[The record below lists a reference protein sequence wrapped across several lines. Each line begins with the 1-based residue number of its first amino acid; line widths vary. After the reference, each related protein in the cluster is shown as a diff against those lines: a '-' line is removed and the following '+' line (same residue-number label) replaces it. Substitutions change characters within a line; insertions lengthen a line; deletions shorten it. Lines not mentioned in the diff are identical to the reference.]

1 MILPTGKSVDD
12 VSRRAFTLIELI
24 VVMTLLAFVIAIAL
38 PKLSSFFRG
47 RALDSEARRLLSL
60 CHQGLSRAASEGVP
74 VVLWVDPN
82 SRKYGLEEDSSYTD
96 KDAKAVEFE
105 LDREVQMR
113 VVSANTPAAAVAVT
127 LGATAMTT
135 SGTHNSLPGIR
146 FMPDGSIAESS
157 PQAVQLRDSSGVT
170 LALARSRNRWTYEI
184 QSVNN

>member
-1 MILPTGKSVDD
+1 MTLPTGKSVDD
-12 VSRRAFTLIELI
+12 VRQQGFTLIELI

-60 CHQGLSRAASEGVP
+60 CHQAQSRAASEGVP

-96 KDAKAVEFE
+96 KDPKAVDFE

-113 VVSANTPAAAVAVT
+113 VVNANTPASAAAVA
-127 LGATAMTT
+127 LGATTVAT